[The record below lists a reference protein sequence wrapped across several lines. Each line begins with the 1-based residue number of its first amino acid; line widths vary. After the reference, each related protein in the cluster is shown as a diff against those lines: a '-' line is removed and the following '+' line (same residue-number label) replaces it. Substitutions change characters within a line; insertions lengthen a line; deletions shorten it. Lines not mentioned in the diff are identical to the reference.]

1 LSIYNERPVS
11 VNRTDA
17 GHREIEFLTKAL
29 NTAIARAR
37 LTCSTLESIATAL
50 RHKQAT
56 PAETIE
62 WLRGEGLEQL
72 VTRHMPKGGAS

>member
-1 LSIYNERPVS
+1 VTTYNERPAP

-50 RHKQAT
+50 RHKQST
-56 PAETIE
+56 PAEIHT
-62 WLRGEGLEQL
+62 WLKDEGLDQL